1 MRFSFLIAPALV
13 CAFSL
18 TGFTATN
25 GIDAVL
31 ARMDQSAAKFNALSA
46 NLRRVSFTAVLN
58 ETTSESGTILIR
70 RPKPRDV
77 QMLVE
82 IREPD
87 QKSVSYMNRK
97 WQIFYPKI
105 NTVQE
110 YDLGKQG
117 ALIDQALL
125 LGFGTSTSELLRHY
139 DVKYVGEDVVEG
151 TPASRLELVP
161 KSKEALQH
169 IARVELWISE
179 QGHPVQQKIYQ
190 PSKDYYLITYSDI
203 KLNPNVTADSV
214 KLKLPKNVKKE
225 YPQR

>member
-18 TGFTATN
+18 TGFAATN

-70 RPKPRDV
+70 RPKPRDI

-117 ALIDQALL
+117 ALVDQALL
-125 LGFGTSTSELLRHY
+125 LGFGTSTPELLRHY
-139 DVKYVGEDVVEG
+139 DVKYIGEDVVEG
-151 TPASRLELVP
+151 APASRLELIP
-161 KSKEALQH
+161 KSKEARQH

-179 QGHPVQQKIYQ
+179 QGHPVQQKIHQ

-203 KLNPNVTADSV
+203 KLNPSLTAESV

>member
-125 LGFGTSTSELLRHY
+125 LGFGTSTPELLRHY

-161 KSKEALQH
+161 KSKEALRH